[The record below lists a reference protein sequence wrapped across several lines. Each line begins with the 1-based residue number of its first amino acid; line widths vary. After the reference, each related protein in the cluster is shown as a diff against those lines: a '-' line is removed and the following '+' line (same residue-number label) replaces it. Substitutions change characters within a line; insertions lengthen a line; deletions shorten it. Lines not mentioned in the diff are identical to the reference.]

1 MINKLHKGLEEI
13 SAQKNS
19 PFEQDKFD
27 RMTDASILKEIVEAL
42 EEGCVIGLNGKWG
55 TGKSTFISIWSRYM
69 ESSNYIVVNC
79 NAWENDS
86 LQNPLLGIISEFQEV
101 SNQVDNIYQKNIFN
115 SVLKTLNLRTLL
127 SMTNDV
133 VKDKT
138 GVDVKEYI
146 NDNDDSIE
154 RVFTDCLKEYSDA
167 IKSLKKFK
175 EALSQY
181 VEVCSPHHPLIFVVD
196 ELDRCN
202 PAYAV
207 KTLEI
212 IKHMFNVPRV
222 VFVLAIDK
230 EQLCHSINGY
240 FGSEKF
246 DSEEYLRRFIDVEFL
261 LPKANA
267 EKVVEVAM
275 DRFNYDKI
283 FDDQRQD
290 VNRKGELTEF
300 FIRLYEEQDLSIRQL
315 EKYLL
320 FTRIVINTSKSLGY
334 HDCSVALMSYIMMFN
349 VLSVEDFA
357 YLKMNNSDFISKIES
372 YFTDQMLND
381 KIFIFSLVQLM
392 KSRYGQE
399 KWGETLFD
407 FVEGRLLFETI
418 KINKSSLIR
427 EFKNGLSNTI
437 NPIIMNLYGYLKM
450 EGHIS
455 I

>member
-13 SAQKNS
+13 SAQKYS

-101 SNQVDNIYQKNIFN
+101 SNQVDNIFQKNIFN

-127 SMTNDV
+127 SITNDV
-133 VKDKT
+133 VKNKT
-138 GVDVKEYI
+138 GVDVKGYI
-146 NDNDDSIE
+146 KENDDSVE
-154 RVFTDCLKEYSDA
+154 QVLTECLKEYTDS

-202 PAYAV
+202 PTYAV

-261 LPKANA
+261 LPKADA

-283 FDDQRQD
+283 FDDNRQD

-300 FIRLYEEQDLSIRQL
+300 FIRLYEEQELSIRQL

-372 YFTDQMLND
+372 HFTDQMLND

-399 KWGETLFD
+399 KWSETLFD
-407 FVEGRLLFETI
+407 FVEKRLLFETK
-418 KINKSSLIR
+418 KINKSSLIS
-427 EFKNGLSNTI
+427 EFKNGLSNTKT
-437 NPIIMNLYGYLKM
+437 PIIMNLYGYLKM